1 MPACIRPNYIQEWT
15 FLLWLQKS
23 ESFKRTGYPHAKR
36 LKTVDSTRMMLKTRK
51 FPKTLMEP
59 GSYIYWLLSL
69 RLLIYTPLYAI
80 KSPIPLKW
88 DFMQSGHYG
97 QAISCQHK
105 QKLCLE
111 LTAVNIYE
119 KKKNKKIN
127 WLQLSDVIDI
137 SNIQPSTC
145 GSQVFEVM

>member
-1 MPACIRPNYIQEWT
+1 
-15 FLLWLQKS
+15 
-23 ESFKRTGYPHAKR
+23 
-36 LKTVDSTRMMLKTRK
+36 
-51 FPKTLMEP
+51 MEP

-127 WLQLSDVIDI
+127 WLQLSDVIDF